1 MESLLHALGIDWK
14 LLVAQIVN
22 FGVLAFLLHR
32 FAFKPLM
39 KTLDERISGAK
50 DAEEKTSSIEEKLGE
65 IKALEEKAL
74 AEARETSKRLSA
86 KAEANAA
93 SLQKRLEEEA
103 RKGAEDLRNSEIK
116 KLEEEKRTFFASLKK
131 EVHEL
136 VALSVEKAVANNA
149 TPELKAKMSAEAL
162 MSIEKFAKHND

>member
-14 LLVAQIVN
+14 LLVAQIIN
-22 FGVLAFLLHR
+22 FGVLAFVLHR

-50 DAEEKTSSIEEKLGE
+50 EAEEKTSSIEEKLNE

-74 AEARETSKRLSA
+74 AEAREVSKKLIA
-86 KAEANAA
+86 DAEANA
-93 SLQKRLEEEA
+93 SDLQKRLEDEA
-103 RKGAEDLRNSEIK
+103 GKAVSDFRTSEMK
-116 KLEEEKRTFFASLKK
+116 KLEEEKKAFFGSLKK

-136 VALSVEKAVANNA
+136 VALSVEKAVGEYA
-149 TPELKAKMSAEAL
+149 TPELKAKMTSEAL
-162 MSIEKFAKHND
+162 TELEKFAKHND